1 MTSMKNKKIFESWS
15 KIEPDETA
23 QTRMFDSI
31 LARTNVEESEKVKV
45 FSMNKPMFN
54 RKRIAPIAAFFVL
67 IVAIAWVFGNNV
79 GWFDGKT
86 LTADLGNDNTL
97 SFYKGGSVGEAA
109 FAWHTDWGDAINREF
124 REEENH
130 VLFGVLPVIGSA
142 TFRSSDNAFM
152 HFEGDTGNTKIILS
166 ANGHPVTDTV
176 VIGDEDISEINGIPV
191 TAGYFVTDTNSK
203 GVKTII
209 YFASF
214 EANST
219 TVYME
224 LAGDESD
231 SDALRTEIGNLIDTV
246 TQNPPDAA
254 AITAQ

>member
-23 QTRMFDSI
+23 QVRMFDSI
-31 LARTNVEESEKVKV
+31 LARAHIGQSEKEEV
-45 FSMNKPMFN
+45 FSMNKTMFN
-54 RKRIAPIAAFFVL
+54 RKWLAPIGAFFVL
-67 IVAIAWVFGNNV
+67 VVVFAWVFGNNV

-86 LTADLGNDNTL
+86 LTADLGSGNTL

-109 FAWHTDWGDAINREF
+109 FAWDTDWGDAINREF
-124 REEENH
+124 TADENH
-130 VLFGVLPVIGSA
+130 ILFGALPVIGSA
-142 TFRSSDNAFM
+142 TFRSSDNALM

-176 VIGDEDISEINGIPV
+176 VIGNEDVSEINGIPV
-191 TAGYFVTDTNSK
+191 AAGYFVTDANSK
-203 GVKTII
+203 GIKTII

-214 EANST
+214 DANST

-231 SDALRTEIGNLIDTV
+231 SDALRTEIGNLIDTL
-246 TQNPPDAA
+246 TQNPPDVAE
-254 AITAQ
+254 ITAQ

>member
-1 MTSMKNKKIFESWS
+1 
-15 KIEPDETA
+15 
-23 QTRMFDSI
+23 
-31 LARTNVEESEKVKV
+31 
-45 FSMNKPMFN
+45 MNKTMFN
-54 RKRIAPIAAFFVL
+54 RKWLAPIGAFFVL
-67 IVAIAWVFGNNV
+67 VVVFAWVFGNNV

-86 LTADLGNDNTL
+86 LTADLGSGNTL

-109 FAWHTDWGDAINREF
+109 FHWDTDWGDTINREF
-124 REEENH
+124 TADENH
-130 VLFGVLPVIGSA
+130 ILFGALPVIGSA
-142 TFRSSDNAFM
+142 TFRSSDNALM

-176 VIGDEDISEINGIPV
+176 VIGNEDVSEINGIPV
-191 TAGYFVTDTNSK
+191 TAGYFVTDANSK
-203 GVKTII
+203 GIKTII

-214 EANST
+214 DANST

-231 SDALRTEIGNLIDTV
+231 SDALRTEIGNLIDTL